1 MIICAVHIRC
11 INLFLSCSFL
21 VDALDGAKQTNQ
33 KDYMRRIDTM
43 TDISKYANISLP
55 IKTYERIKSQ
65 SEKLCG
71 VKLSASQTV
80 THAINLV
87 EECMETGL
95 IPTAFHKLEPTAKKF
110 RFSSIRNKLKNLIN
124 PTVPTVLTVVGTA
137 VTNDEIEARN
147 KVIYH
152 NRVVAD
158 RKMTLQQLG
167 TMYNITRERVRQIQ
181 EKYEV
186 SPKTLTSRIEG
197 NDNTNTSKHS

>member
-1 MIICAVHIRC
+1 
-11 INLFLSCSFL
+11 
-21 VDALDGAKQTNQ
+21 
-33 KDYMRRIDTM
+33 M

-55 IKTYERIKSQ
+55 IKTYQRIQSQ

-71 VKLSASQTV
+71 VKLSCSQTV

-186 SPKTLTSRIEG
+186 SHQTLTSRIEG